1 MKIKPIIIVLG
12 EPYSTFSEI
21 IFKFLKDNKKKPT
34 KRPLIFI
41 GSKNLLERQM
51 SKLNYKLKIN
61 LINDENFRQNSLK
74 KNSINLINV
83 HFGFKKTFDKISS
96 KSQNYIKT
104 SFDIA
109 LKILKKK
116 KAHSLINGPI
126 SKKYFLEKK
135 YLGITEY
142 LQKKSKTKNNPTMLI
157 YNNKFSVCPITTH
170 LPLKKVAKKIKFKKI
185 SDNIRQIN
193 NFYKYSLN
201 KKPLIAVLGLNPH
214 CETTDKFSEEDKII
228 KPVIKSLLKKKIKI
242 QGPFPADTFF
252 LKKNIKKFDVAVG
265 MYHDQVLTPM
275 KTLFGFDAINL
286 TLGLPFIRV
295 SPDHGT
301 NNDMIGKNVSNT
313 SSMYLA
319 IDFLN
324 RINEI

>member
-1 MKIKPIIIVLG
+1 M
-12 EPYSTFSEI
+12 
-21 IFKFLKDNKKKPT
+21 
-34 KRPLIFI
+34 
-41 GSKNLLERQM
+41 
-51 SKLNYKLKIN
+51 
-61 LINDENFRQNSLK
+61 
-74 KNSINLINV
+74 
-83 HFGFKKTFDKISS
+83 
-96 KSQNYIKT
+96 
-104 SFDIA
+104 
-109 LKILKKK
+109 KILKKK

-170 LPLKKVAKKIKFKKI
+170 LPLKKVVKKIKFEKI

-201 KKPLIAVLGLNPH
+201 KKPVIAVLGLNPH

-228 KPVIKSLLKKKIKI
+228 KPVIRSLSRKNISVK
-242 QGPFPADTFF
+242 GPFPADTFF
-252 LKKNIKKFDVAVG
+252 LKKNIKKFDIAVG
-265 MYHDQVLTPM
+265 MYHDQVLTPI

-301 NNDMIGKNVSNT
+301 NNDMIGRNMSNPR
-313 SSMYLA
+313 SFYLA
-319 IDFLN
+319 VDFLD

>member
-21 IFKFLKDNKKKPT
+21 IFKFLKDKKKKIT
-34 KRPLIFI
+34 KKPLIFI
-41 GSKNLLERQM
+41 GSKDLLEKQM

-61 LINDENFRQNSLK
+61 LIDGENLKQNSLK
-74 KNSINLINV
+74 RNSINLIDV
-83 HFGFKKTFDKISS
+83 HFRFKKTFDKISS
-96 KSQNYIKT
+96 KSQGYIKT

-116 KAHSLINGPI
+116 KAHGLINGPI
-126 SKKYFLEKK
+126 SKKYFLKKK

-142 LQKKSKTKNNPTMLI
+142 LQKKSKTKVNPTMLI

-170 LPLKKVAKKIKFKKI
+170 LPLKKVVKKIKFEKI

-201 KKPLIAVLGLNPH
+201 KKPVIAVLGLNPH

-228 KPVIKSLLKKKIKI
+228 KPVIRSLSRKNISVK
-242 QGPFPADTFF
+242 GPFPADTFF
-252 LKKNIKKFDVAVG
+252 LKKNIKKFDIAVG
-265 MYHDQVLTPM
+265 MYHDQVLTPI

-301 NNDMIGKNVSNT
+301 NNDMIGRNMSNPR
-313 SSMYLA
+313 SFYLA
-319 IDFLN
+319 VDFLD